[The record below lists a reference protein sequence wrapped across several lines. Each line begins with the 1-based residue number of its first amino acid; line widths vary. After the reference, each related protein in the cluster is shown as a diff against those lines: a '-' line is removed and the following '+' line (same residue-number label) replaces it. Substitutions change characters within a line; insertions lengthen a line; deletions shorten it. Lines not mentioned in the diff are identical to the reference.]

1 MIITKENSPHIR
13 GKASVTRMMADV
25 LIALAPTLI
34 FAFVVYPAQAAINR
48 IGKYTDQVFVTTVDS
63 DNKQGYQSMNGNI
76 TFYCEKGS
84 EYTVTGSNNSTILK
98 DTEWFKS
105 NRTWPTT

>member
-34 FAFVVYPAQAAINR
+34 FAFVVYPAQAAINLTLSLF
-48 IGKYTDQVFVTTVDS
+48 IKYSFVPSLYTLLVIDTSSYSKGK
-63 DNKQGYQSMNGNI
+63 
-76 TFYCEKGS
+76 
-84 EYTVTGSNNSTILK
+84 
-98 DTEWFKS
+98 
-105 NRTWPTT
+105 